1 MLLGYRC
8 KARTKDM
15 IIGDDDTF
23 PDWEMI
29 HKTDFATSD
38 QEF

>member
-1 MLLGYRC
+1 MLRGDNC
-8 KARTKDM
+8 NASTKNM
-15 IIGDDDTF
+15 IIGADTF
-23 PDWEMI
+23 RDREII